1 MSPVTAASVVTHAL
15 QLRLATALFAIVA
28 SFAAVNLAQT
38 VGGVAKAL
46 WTRFA
51 QSGSGRRS
59 TRRLDSVGVR

>member
-1 MSPVTAASVVTHAL
+1 MSPVTAAFVVTHAL
-15 QLRLATALFAIVA
+15 ALRLAMALFAIVVC
-28 SFAAVNLAQT
+28 FAAVNLAQT

-46 WTRFA
+46 WTKFA